1 MKDIIPLITVFVSGL
16 FGLLVALLTWKLA
29 NQRERRKFQIELR
42 LREHKERE
50 ELYVSILANLD
61 KVIRITKSG
70 QDYSTLLTELSLN
83 SARANILASEKINEQ
98 LGLVSDK
105 LYVWSTEFR
114 KGLPTKIGESGFGMI
129 SNKDFEH
136 QDKAKDLYPELITQI
151 NKLVTDIKTE
161 LKESKKQ
168 LAQ

>member
-1 MKDIIPLITVFVSGL
+1 MNQIIPIITVFISGL

-29 NQRERRKFQIELR
+29 NQREKRKFQIELN
-42 LREHKERE
+42 LREYKEKE

-61 KVIRITKSG
+61 KMIRITRSG
-70 QDYSTLLTELSLN
+70 QDYSNWLTEISLN
-83 SARANILASEKINEQ
+83 SAKANILASEKINKQ
-98 LGLVSDK
+98 LSQVSDI
-105 LYVWSTEFR
+105 LYEWSTELR

-136 QDKAKDLYPELITQI
+136 QDKAIDLYPELMKQI
-151 NKLVTDIKTE
+151 NNLIIAIKAE

-168 LAQ
+168 LA

>member
-1 MKDIIPLITVFVSGL
+1 MKDIILLMTVFVFGL

-50 ELYVSILANLD
+50 ELYVSILANLN

-105 LYVWSTEFR
+105 LYIWSTEFR

-151 NKLVTDIKTE
+151 SKLVTDIKTE
-161 LKESKKQ
+161 LKESNKQ